1 MKISYVRP
9 HGLGM
14 PSRFRDDTTGR
25 ERRQR
30 TQNTAREGFLMVTGD
45 AGTRYVK
52 LLVKKSDNEII
63 IGYVNLGMK
72 NRISDLVNDSK
83 PFIVLV
89 NAQSGKSENKT
100 FIINKQCI
108 LHIEPLEE

>member
-1 MKISYVRP
+1 MGNS
-9 HGLGM
+9 
-14 PSRFRDDTTGR
+14 DT
-25 ERRQR
+25 
-30 TQNTAREGFLMVTGD
+30 
-45 AGTRYVK
+45 GTRYAK

-83 PFIVLV
+83 AFIVLI
-89 NAQSGKSENKT
+89 NAQSGTSENKT

-108 LHIEPLEE
+108 SHIEPLEE